1 MSPFEFVAAFFSV
14 VLGLGVAHLLG
25 GISRLLEARDRVRT
39 YWVHSTWVLSTIL
52 LLIHSWWGMWSLKA
66 ASAWSYPAFLCFVA
80 YLIALYLISTLLLP
94 RVPEHGSIDLRAHFD
109 TIRPVFLSFF
119 AGVFAL
125 ATVLNYTLFA
135 SDLLSIFIVIPGTAF
150 VLILVGAMIRNRPY
164 HAALALFVLFGLL
177 AVMISDP
184 TTLTS

>member
-14 VLGLGVAHLLG
+14 VLGLGVAHLLS
-25 GISRLLEARDRVRT
+25 GISGLLEARVRVRT
-39 YWVHSTWVLSTIL
+39 YWVHSAWVLATIL

-66 ASAWSYPAFLCFVA
+66 ATAWSYPAFLCLVA

-94 RVPEHGSIDLRAHFD
+94 RVPEHGPVDLGGHFD

-119 AGVFAL
+119 AAVFVL

-135 SDLLSIFIVIPGTAF
+135 ADLLSIFIVIPGIAS
-150 VLILVGAMIRNRPY
+150 VLILVGAVIRNRPY
-164 HAALALFVLFGLL
+164 NAALALFVLFGLL
-177 AVMISDP
+177 ALMLSDT

>member
-25 GISRLLEARDRVRT
+25 GVSGLLEARGRVRT
-39 YWVHSTWVLSTIL
+39 YWVHSAWVLATIL

-66 ASAWSYPAFLCFVA
+66 ASSWSYPAFLCFVA

-94 RVPEHGSIDLRAHFD
+94 RVPEHGPVDLGAHFD
-109 TIRPVFLSFF
+109 TIRPVFLSFV
-119 AGVFAL
+119 AAVFVL

-135 SDLLSIFIVIPGTAF
+135 VDLLSLFTVIPGVAS
-150 VLILVGAMIRNRPY
+150 VLILLGAVIRNRSY
-164 HAALALFVLFGLL
+164 NAALVLFVLFGLL
-177 AVMISDP
+177 ALMVSDT